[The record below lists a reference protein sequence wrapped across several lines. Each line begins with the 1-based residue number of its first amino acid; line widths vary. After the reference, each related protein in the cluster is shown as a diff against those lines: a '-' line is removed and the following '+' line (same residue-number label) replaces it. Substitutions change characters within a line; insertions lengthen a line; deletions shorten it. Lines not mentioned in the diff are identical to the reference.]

1 MILSTLDAIA
11 QEMSEYFRSSYS
23 DKAPEVTISN
33 LVNSEGKSAIDENT
47 DQIVITLINIQ
58 EERNVSNGRTSN
70 LSAPY
75 YTNLYLLFS
84 SFAGKESKYTDSLR
98 YISSVLS
105 FFQHNHVLTHQNS
118 KLPSEISQLV
128 FDFINHETQQV
139 QCIWSMLGAKYSPSV
154 IFRARLVPIQ
164 EQGTVGSFPRIGGT
178 LDF

>member
-1 MILSTLDAIA
+1 MILSTLDVVA
-11 QEMSEYFRSSYS
+11 QAMSEYFRSSYN

-47 DQIVITLINIQ
+47 DQVVITLINIQ
-58 EERNVSNGRTSN
+58 EERSVKNARTSN

-75 YTNLYLLFS
+75 FLNIYLLFS

-105 FFQHNHVLTHQNS
+105 FFQQNHILNHQNS
-118 KLPSEISQLV
+118 KLPSEINQLV

-139 QCIWSMLGAKYSPSV
+139 QYIWSMLGAKYTPSV
-154 IFRARLVPIQ
+154 IFRARLVPI
-164 EQGTVGSFPRIGGT
+164 EERGSVGSFPRIGGI
-178 LDF
+178 DF